1 MIYVYTLNKAL
12 YYRIVEIGTL
22 NIWIFIFHVKHP
34 KHLPTNI
41 LTYNKPNNFIWW
53 IIQPINHSFVS
64 SQIRKYLK
72 FIFSWYQE
80 KVNIRVIH
88 LCTSFIINLFW
99 SAYICYILR
108 TYLRFNKVLS
118 AIKCQKRIISIND
131 WHLNEEVTLW
141 QTNQSTIFGN
151 TIVNL

>member
-1 MIYVYTLNKAL
+1 MNLWYIKLGADKLLWGVLYMIYVYTLNKAL

-80 KVNIRVIH
+80 KVNFESHPSVYQLNH
-88 LCTSFIINLFW
+88 KSVLKCL
-99 SAYICYILR
+99 
-108 TYLRFNKVLS
+108 YLLYL
-118 AIKCQKRIISIND
+118 AHIS
-131 WHLNEEVTLW
+131 
-141 QTNQSTIFGN
+141 
-151 TIVNL
+151 